1 MTEAP
6 EKDDSS
12 AIVLAMERT
21 RLASI
26 RTEFAIMRTGFTIA
40 SFGVGITELVGRNVW
55 PDWVADLL
63 TAVFI
68 LIGMILVGHGWIH
81 SRRRVEKLEVAADK
95 GFYTGLTMHV
105 VPWLLQV
112 ALVALLVLVL
122 LHRK

>member
-1 MTEAP
+1 MTEMP
-6 EKDDSS
+6 ENHENS
-12 AIVLAMERT
+12 AIELSMERT

-40 SFGVGITELVGRNVW
+40 SFGVGITQLMGRGVW
-55 PDWVADLL
+55 PDWIVDLL

-68 LIGMILVGHGWIH
+68 LIGMILVMHGWIH

-95 GFYTGLTMHV
+95 GFYTGLAMHV
-105 VPWLLQV
+105 VPWLLQA

-122 LHRK
+122 VH